1 MEILRSKKKDIM
13 PYTTVSYEIML
24 KKKDAL

>member
-1 MEILRSKKKDIM
+1 MQILHTKNNDIM
-13 PYTTVSYEIML
+13 PYTMVSSAIML